1 MKPFLALF
9 ILSPFA
15 TSAAEVSFNRDIR
28 PLFSKHCTACHG
40 GVKAA
45 GGISLV
51 YQDKAMAEGKSG
63 ERAVVPGKPLV
74 SELIKRVTST
84 DPDDVM
90 PKPDH
95 GPRLSE
101 EEIALLTR
109 WIEQGAKW
117 SEHWAF
123 VPPVEAAPPVL
134 KQADWPRSR
143 MDAWVL
149 ARLEA
154 EGMTPSAA
162 ANAAEWLRRATL
174 DLTGLPP
181 TLADYDAFVADGK
194 KDAQAAKERVVER
207 LLKSEHFGERWASV
221 WLDLARYS
229 DTFGFEKDPHRDIWP
244 WRDWVIRAFN
254 ADMPFDQF
262 TIKQLAGDLLPD
274 ASGDDL
280 LATAF
285 HRNTQNNTEGGTDDE
300 EFRTA
305 AVLDRVNTTWTTWQ
319 ATTFGC
325 VQCHAHPY
333 DPFPHEDYYRFAAF
347 FNNTEDTDLNDDFP
361 RLSFPQ
367 EAKQR
372 DEAAR
377 LHREQTALRESLNAD
392 GVRISAQIQK
402 DWKAWSPQQATLGM
416 VMPVVNKEGQV
427 TASNKPVIMP
437 EAKLTIGDQGLVV
450 GSGTLPVGVV
460 YSLTMPMRE
469 SVTALRLQILPDSD
483 DPKKTP
489 ERGAVLSQLALYQ
502 VTPDGRHEA
511 IKVREVFADYLA
523 GPYDPQ
529 SMLNADKD
537 GFGSYPVQTGARW
550 CVVTL
555 DAPLKTVP
563 GAALKL
569 FMEQSAGANSGF
581 QGVPLR
587 RFIWSTTSDRR
598 WIELAQ
604 DKERLSRV
612 ARLNE
617 LRDKLKKLGGV
628 KVPVLME
635 RTTAAQRAT
644 RVFVRGNR
652 ASLDELVQPGIPLVS
667 RPPEK
672 TKALT
677 RLDMARW
684 LVSEQNTLTARVLA
698 NRLWAELFGR
708 GIVPTLED
716 FGTSGERPSHP
727 ELMDHLALRLMKHH
741 RWSVK
746 SFLREI
752 VLSATYG
759 QTSKA
764 TKQAIERD
772 PLNTLLARGPRSRLT
787 AEMVRDQALQVSGL
801 LAPKLFGAPVY
812 PPQPEGVWNSVYNG
826 AKWETSKGGDRYRR
840 AIYTYCKRTSGY
852 PGFLTFDAPMRD
864 ACTARRIPTNT
875 PLQALVTLNDPAF
888 IEMAEAL
895 AKSMAEQGKT
905 VRDQVAYGCRLF
917 TLAPPPQAM
926 IDTLVKLHDRAL
938 AEPGTDKQ
946 KAMTLV
952 ANTLLNMDY
961 ALVR

>member
-1 MKPFLALF
+1 MKPFLALL

-15 TSAAEVSFNRDIR
+15 ASAAEVSFNRDIR

-51 YQDKAMAEGKSG
+51 YRDKAMAEGKSG
-63 ERAVVPGKPLV
+63 ERAIVPGKPLV

-84 DPDDVM
+84 DPDEVM

-101 EEIALLTR
+101 AEIALLTR

-123 VPPVEAAPPVL
+123 VPPVEATPPTL
-134 KQADWPRSR
+134 KQADWPRSS

-154 EGMTPSAA
+154 ESMKPSAA
-162 ANAAEWLRRATL
+162 ADAAEWLRRVTL

-181 TLADYDAFVADGK
+181 TLADFDAFVADGK
-194 KDAQAAKERVVER
+194 KDVSAAKERVVER

-254 ADMPFDQF
+254 ADVPFDQF
-262 TIKQLAGDLLPD
+262 TIKQLAGDLLPE

-325 VQCHAHPY
+325 VQCHSHPY

-361 RLSFPQ
+361 RLNFPQ

-377 LHREQTALRESLNAD
+377 LHHEQTALRESLNAD
-392 GVRISAQIQK
+392 GVRIAMQSQPE
-402 DWKAWSPQQATLGM
+402 WKTWSPQQATLGM
-416 VMPVVNKEGQV
+416 AMPVVNKEGQI
-427 TASNKPVIMP
+427 TASNKPVVMP

-502 VTPDGRHEA
+502 MTPDGRHEA
-511 IKVREVFADYLA
+511 IKLREVFADYLA

-529 SMLNADKD
+529 SMLSADKD
-537 GFGSYPVQTGARW
+537 GFGSYPVQTRGRW

-555 DAPLKTVP
+555 DAPLKPVP
-563 GAALKL
+563 GATLKL

-587 RFIWSTTSDRR
+587 RFIWSTSHDAR
-598 WIELAQ
+598 WVQLMEN
-604 DKERLSRV
+604 KERQSRV

-617 LRDKLKKLGGV
+617 LRDKLRKLGGV

-635 RTTAAQRAT
+635 RTAAAQRAT

-727 ELMDHLALRLMKHH
+727 ELLDHLALRLMKHH

-746 SFLREI
+746 SFLGEV

-759 QTSKA
+759 QTCKA
-764 TKQAIERD
+764 TKTHIERD
-772 PLNTLLARGPRSRLT
+772 PLNVLLARGPRTRLT
-787 AEMVRDQALQVSGL
+787 AEMVRDQALQISGL

-826 AKWETSKGGDRYRR
+826 AKWETSKGDDRYRR
-840 AIYTYCKRTSGY
+840 AIYTYGKRTSGY

-888 IEMAEAL
+888 IEMADAL
-895 AKSMAEQGKT
+895 AKNMMKQGKT
-905 VRDQVAYGCRLF
+905 VREQIAHGCRLL
-917 TLAPPPQAM
+917 TLTPPPPRM
-926 IDTLVKLHDRAL
+926 IDTLVNLHDRAL
-938 AEPGTDKQ
+938 AEPGTDEP

-952 ANTLLNMDY
+952 ANTLLNMDS